1 MTKRL
6 FRPLNTYGLL
16 LISFCTGVALTAV
29 LMTL

>member
-16 LISFCTGVALTAV
+16 LIAFCTGVALTAV